1 MFVRGGKLPKALLM
15 IERCAVLT
23 AMVNVVLWSQ
33 QLSNP
38 ETLIHLSPSIICLS
52 SKDVNFPDRQGKQT
66 VELNITFYMHTC
78 YACRSAR
85 TATANFRVERQ
96 TMSLFLSIRPGS
108 ARTVTHQL
116 TVEHYEGGTRVVNK
130 VDMPSGIFRALWRGR
145 MKREQ
150 EGFLTALNDAM
161 RGSRASIAR
170 SSFARKSKGPLES
183 PLLVTEI

>member
-1 MFVRGGKLPKALLM
+1 ML
-15 IERCAVLT
+15 
-23 AMVNVVLWSQ
+23 NVVPWSR

-52 SKDVNFPDRQGKQT
+52 SKDVNFPDRQGKQS

-96 TMSLFLSIRPGS
+96 TMSLFLTIRPGS